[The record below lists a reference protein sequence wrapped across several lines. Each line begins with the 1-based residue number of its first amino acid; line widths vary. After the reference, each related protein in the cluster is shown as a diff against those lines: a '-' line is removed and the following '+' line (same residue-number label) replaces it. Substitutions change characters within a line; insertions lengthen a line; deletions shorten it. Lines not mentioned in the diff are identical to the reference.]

1 LTEYQ
6 KYGGRQGL
14 AISQFAALRGLRLMP
29 QRGYPISRAGGLIAA
44 TASAW
49 GELSDDA
56 RKDIARSVNHGSTLY
71 LAGDMRPDTRAALRP
86 FAEIEL
92 RSNGQLLELCG
103 YSLSDNHLVP
113 HALRGEKVTGVSEPA
128 PIYVP
133 NTLHVRLLVSG
144 LTSDGGSIPLVFA
157 IAHGAGTVICDLVA
171 EDLAVNGE
179 MPILKRLSDPAM
191 RLHQIGALIA
201 AERAS
206 GRDAEEPGYY
216 NLTLDDRPA
225 NFDYFSLGTLSRWL
239 DHMREIA
246 PGAHLD
252 CGWTPNQNRP
262 PASLVAQLK
271 AFDAGFVWHRL
282 LRHVDYSQIAEPAAD
297 LAKGKELMRGISARY
312 AVDIQPVMIF
322 PYERRRPEAIR
333 CLEDSGFVAI
343 AENAEAPGE
352 DENYL
357 PPYMRYSTPLR
368 RLAGDFF
375 PVMRRFAISQL
386 NRDRMLAVAALGL
399 PLIAVAHPHHV
410 GLKRSPL
417 NNGKGDIS
425 CFDAVMRF
433 AREKHLRPA
442 SLEKL
447 AAEVKGW
454 PQPLGWD
461 EQNGQSIAGASRP
474 MDPEQRDSFV

>member
-1 LTEYQ
+1 
-6 KYGGRQGL
+6 
-14 AISQFAALRGLRLMP
+14 
-29 QRGYPISRAGGLIAA
+29 
-44 TASAW
+44 
-49 GELSDDA
+49 
-56 RKDIARSVNHGSTLY
+56 
-71 LAGDMRPDTRAALRP
+71 
-86 FAEIEL
+86 
-92 RSNGQLLELCG
+92 
-103 YSLSDNHLVP
+103 
-113 HALRGEKVTGVSEPA
+113 
-128 PIYVP
+128 
-133 NTLHVRLLVSG
+133 
-144 LTSDGGSIPLVFA
+144 VFA
-157 IAHGAGTVICDLVA
+157 IPYGAGTVICDLAA
-171 EDLAVNGE
+171 EDPAVNGE

-191 RLHQIGALIA
+191 RLHELGALIA

-206 GRDAEEPGYY
+206 GRDAEEPGSY

-239 DHMREIA
+239 GHMREIA
-246 PGAHLD
+246 SGAHLD
-252 CGWTPNQNRP
+252 CGWTPNQNRA
-262 PASLVAQLK
+262 PAGLVAQLK
-271 AFDAGFVWHRL
+271 AFDAGFVWHGL
-282 LRHVDYSQIAEPAAD
+282 LRHVDYSQVAEPAAD
-297 LAKGKELMRGISARY
+297 LAKGKELMREISARY

-333 CLEDSGFVAI
+333 CLKDSGFVAL

-368 RLAGDFF
+368 RPAEDFF

-410 GLKRSPL
+410 GLKRSPFSKG
-417 NNGKGDIS
+417 NGDIS

-447 AAEVKGW
+447 AAEVQRW
-454 PQPLGWD
+454 PRPLGWN
-461 EQNGQSIAGASRP
+461 EQSEQSIVASSP
-474 MDPEQRDSFV
+474 MDAGKGDSFVCH

>member
-1 LTEYQ
+1 MTEFQ
-6 KYGGRQGL
+6 NHGGRQGL
-14 AISQFAALRGLRLMP
+14 AISQFAALRGLRLVP
-29 QRGYPISRAGGLIAA
+29 LQGYPIARAGGLIAV
-44 TASAW
+44 TGSAW
-49 GELSDDA
+49 AELSDDA

-71 LAGDMRPDTRAALRP
+71 LAGDLRPDRPLTLRP

-92 RSNGQLLELCG
+92 RSNAEQLELCG

-128 PIYVP
+128 PVYVP
-133 NTLHVRLLVSG
+133 NILHAQLLVSG
-144 LTSDGGSIPLVFA
+144 LTSDGSSIPLVFA
-157 IAHGAGTVICDLVA
+157 IPHGAGTMICDLVS
-171 EDLAVNGE
+171 EDRAVNGE

-191 RLHQIGALIA
+191 RLHQLGALIA

-206 GRDAEEPGYY
+206 SRDAEEPGYY

-225 NFDYFSLGTLSRWL
+225 NFDYFSTGTLSRWL
-239 DHMREIA
+239 GHMREIA

-271 AFDAGFVWHRL
+271 AFDAGFVWHGL
-282 LRHVDYSQIAEPAAD
+282 LRHVDYSQVTEPAAD
-297 LAKGKELMRGISARY
+297 LAKGKELMRAISARY

-368 RLAGDFF
+368 HIAGDFF

-417 NNGKGDIS
+417 SNGKGDIS

-461 EQNGQSIAGASRP
+461 EQNGRSIAASSP
-474 MDPEQRDSFV
+474 MDLGQADSFV